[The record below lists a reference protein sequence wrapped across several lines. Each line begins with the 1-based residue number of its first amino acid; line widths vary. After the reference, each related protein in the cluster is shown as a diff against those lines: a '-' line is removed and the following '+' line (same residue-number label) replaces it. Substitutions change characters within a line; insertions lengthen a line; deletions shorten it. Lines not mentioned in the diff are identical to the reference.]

1 VYLFLLIVFLIS
13 YGSLYPFDFV
23 QIGNDAFAIKEFFQ
37 TWGTYT
43 HRGDI
48 LANLLLFVPFG
59 VTGVQ
64 MLLPKNNHTLVIPF
78 VLVLGL
84 CLAIVL
90 QFGQI
95 YLPSRDANL
104 SDAVLNFVG
113 TIIGVLIAISL
124 NTNRTSFAGVIY
136 GNDSF
141 PMLILFS
148 WMAYRLMPFV
158 PSIDLQQL
166 KNGIKPIF
174 LFSTWEL
181 VRIFHDAIS
190 WLVVFYILCRHK
202 QKNLSMPYLSRLI
215 FCCFI
220 LEVIIVDNSVSMS
233 NAVGGILALVSWWA
247 FFSYTKKLPVWLA
260 TMMVVVLFAS
270 GFSPYQ
276 QSDTTQEMQL
286 IPFYGFLGGSML
298 VNTASFLEKFF
309 LYGALIWLFQG
320 VGLKFYW
327 AILITVGVTV
337 CIEVGQI
344 FLVGHLAEV
353 TDPFLVLLIGSL
365 IATLQRKTRVLTDN

>member
-1 VYLFLLIVFLIS
+1 MVFLIS
-13 YGSLYPFDFV
+13 YGSFYPFDFV
-23 QIGNDAFAIKEFFQ
+23 QIDNDASAFKVFFQ

-64 MLLPKNNHTLVIPF
+64 MLPPKSNHFLAIPF
-78 VLVLGL
+78 ILIFGL
-84 CLAIVL
+84 CLGIVL

-104 SDAVLNFVG
+104 SDAVLNFIG
-113 TIIGVLIAISL
+113 TIIGICIAVSL
-124 NTNRTSFAGVIY
+124 NANRQLFVGVMH
-136 GNDSF
+136 GQDSF
-141 PMLILFS
+141 PMLLLFS

-181 VRIFHDAIS
+181 VRIFHDATS
-190 WLVVFYILCRHK
+190 WIVVFYILCKHK
-202 QKNLSMPYLSRLI
+202 QKNLSIQYFISLI
-215 FCCFI
+215 LLCFI
-220 LEVIIVDNSVSMS
+220 FEVIIVDNSVSMS

-247 FFSYTKKLPVWLA
+247 FFSYTKNISVWLA
-260 TMMVVVLFAS
+260 MMMIIVLFTS

-276 QSDTTQEMQL
+276 FSVTTQEIQL

-309 LYGALIWLFQG
+309 LYGVLVWLFEC
-320 VGLKFYW
+320 VGLKVYW
-327 AILITVGVTV
+327 AVLITVAVTI
-337 CIEVGQI
+337 CIEVGQV
-344 FLVGHLAEV
+344 FLVGHISEV
-353 TDPFLVLLIGSL
+353 TDPFLVLLIASL
-365 IATLQRKTRVLTDN
+365 VATLQRKSNYH